1 MATLTAAAAQP
12 GVQPKQGHIGV
23 QCEVFASAGMA
34 SLAASDV
41 VLCCK
46 IPNGATILDMACR
59 IGHKADTQA
68 TIGFFVAKVGEGSG
82 SALFTFG
89 TTGAI
94 SATGGT
100 VLFRPVTAGGFT
112 PGTKISLS
120 DDAAVQYALLK
131 ISVTAGTTT
140 TSMSFGGWVSYVMDE
155 PWG

>member
-12 GVQPKQGHIGV
+12 GVQPKGYQTGV
-23 QCEVFASAGMA
+23 QVECFSSGGMA

-46 IPNGATILDMACR
+46 VPNGATIIDMLAR
-59 IGHKADTQA
+59 VGHKADTQA
-68 TIGFFVAKVGEGSG
+68 TVNFFVAKASDGSA

-89 TTGAI
+89 SQVL

-100 VLFRPVTAGGFT
+100 VLFRPTTASAFI

-140 TSMSFGGWVSYVMDE
+140 TSMSFGGCVTFTMDE
-155 PWG
+155 A